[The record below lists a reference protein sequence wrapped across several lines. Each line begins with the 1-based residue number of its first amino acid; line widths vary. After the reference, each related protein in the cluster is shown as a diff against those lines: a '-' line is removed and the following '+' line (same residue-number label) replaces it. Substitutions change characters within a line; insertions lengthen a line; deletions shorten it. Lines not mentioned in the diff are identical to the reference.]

1 MIRPETS
8 AGSKT
13 DRMRNIS
20 TPYFAGEILCGGTIR
35 RGVQWLMEDKPSL
48 SLRSEDAQT
57 REAKHEGW

>member
-1 MIRPETS
+1 
-8 AGSKT
+8 
-13 DRMRNIS
+13 MRNIS

-48 SLRSEDAQT
+48 FLRSEDAQT